1 MRRSRALLAA
11 LGACALVAGA
21 APAFS
26 QRPEMAPG
34 RVPMSEP
41 EVVDFRVQSEGTAT
55 QIVIETTGTV
65 RYRDEFQPLPPR
77 LTVELLGVDPA
88 LPLREYQD
96 IYRGGVRYVVVSAP
110 APDRVR
116 LDVYLAGVS
125 SYAVYQEGT
134 DLYVTFDNPGDAFP
148 LYAANPVARGG
159 VAVVP
164 EPGTVITR
172 RTTVDLGM
180 AAAPSERIDPGIPEI
195 QGEPI
200 SVSFQNA
207 DIRTVATAF
216 AELTG
221 HSVVVGRVPT
231 DILITADIR
240 QEPWDEALVSIMRA
254 NGMDVRLEDGIIRI
268 DSIENLR
275 QTEELIDLQTV
286 VIQLNFIAAEDV
298 RGVVEPLKSERGA
311 IQADPKT
318 NSLVISDVPER
329 VAQIT
334 GVIRQLDVQT
344 PQVTIKAKIV
354 FVNKIDLRELGVRW
368 RSENLQDPTVDT
380 HVLADTRGG
389 EIADPFL
396 ELSFGTLAS
405 GLNIGGLLQAL
416 EQRELADI
424 QAEPQTTVLNNLP
437 AEVFVGERTP
447 IRFLD
452 VGADTPE
459 ARASVELIETGIIL
473 RVTPHI
479 TSTGQVL
486 MQLQA
491 ERSGVAVAD
500 PTIGV
505 TFNTQRATSQIL
517 VDDGET
523 SVIGGLTVQ
532 DVSTVRT
539 GIPVLKDIP
548 LLGGLFRS
556 ERKRSE
562 KRDLLIFVT
571 PYIVPIDRPAPEIV
585 STICLEDQ
593 PWYEGDDPVVHN
605 GERWLKFGPPQRQD
619 AVDLVA
625 VGNFHGVPIYTTVE
639 RAAVEVYLPHCAPG
653 LYQPYRRVEAVWG
666 TTG

>member
-1 MRRSRALLAA
+1 MRSSAIPFTFVAA
-11 LGACALVAGA
+11 LTMAGPAMAQESEVAIHN
-21 APAFS
+21 
-26 QRPEMAPG
+26 
-34 RVPMSEP
+34 
-41 EVVDFRVQSEGTAT
+41 FRIVADGSST
-55 QIVIETTGTV
+55 QFVIEATGPV

-77 LTVELLGVDPA
+77 LTIELMGVDAA

-96 IYRGGVRYVVVSAP
+96 IYRGGVRYVVASAP
-110 APDRVR
+110 APGRVR
-116 LDVYLAGVS
+116 FDVYLSGVS
-125 SYAVYQEGT
+125 SYAVYQEGS
-134 DLYVTFDNPGDAFP
+134 DLVVTFDNPGDAFP
-148 LYAANPVARGG
+148 AYQANRATEGVVVVAPPSGAVVARRT
-159 VAVVP
+159 VATTGSTAVQV
-164 EPGTVITR
+164 EPGL
-172 RTTVDLGM
+172 DG
-180 AAAPSERIDPGIPEI
+180 ID
-195 QGEPI
+195 GEPI
-200 SVSFQNA
+200 SVSFQQA
-207 DIRTVATAF
+207 DVRAVATAF

-221 HSVVVGRVPT
+221 RSVVVGQVPEGV
-231 DILITADIR
+231 LITADIR

-268 DSIENLR
+268 GSVESLR
-275 QTEELIDLQTV
+275 KSEELVDLRTE
-286 VIQLNFIAAEDV
+286 VIHLNFIAAEDV
-298 RGVVEPLKSERGA
+298 RTVVDPLKSERGA
-311 IQADPKT
+311 IQADAKT

-329 VAQIT
+329 VAQIG

-368 RSENLQDPTVDT
+368 RAENLQDPTVDT
-380 HVLADTRGG
+380 HVLGDTRGG

-396 ELSFGTLAS
+396 ELSIGTLAS
-405 GLNIGGLLQAL
+405 GLNVGGLLQAL
-416 EQRELADI
+416 EQREIADI

-447 IRFLD
+447 IRVLD

-473 RVTPHI
+473 NVTPHI

-486 MQLQA
+486 MALRA

-500 PTIGV
+500 PDVGV

-523 SVIGGLTVQ
+523 AVIGGLTVQ
-532 DVSTVRT
+532 DFSMVRT

-556 ERKRSE
+556 ERRRSE

-571 PYIVPIDRPAPEIV
+571 PYIVPIDRPEPELV
-585 STICLEDQ
+585 TLVCVEDQ
-593 PWYEGDDPVVHN
+593 GWFRTDEPILHN
-605 GERWLKFGPPQRQD
+605 GERWLKFGTPRRLDQR
-619 AVDLVA
+619 DLVA
-625 VGNFHGVPIYTTVE
+625 VGNYRGVPVFTTVE
-639 RAAVEVYLPHCAPG
+639 MAALEVYLPLCAPG
-653 LYQPYRRVEAVWG
+653 LYQPYRRITTVRG